1 MGLGVAAKSL
11 IKGAS
16 ALGSKKIGGVS
27 MAAAGFELAQST
39 WSVKSDVEQ
48 GHSMKSS
55 VGRELFNSALFMYNA
70 PLAMAVTTAPM
81 IYQGAKMAHQFRRQ
95 KHDNI
100 ISGMEHA
107 AGNTV
112 GGNYLDTNQAA
123 TMRQAAVQQIQGNK
137 LNARSSL
144 GGEARIFSGYNGYR

>member
-1 MGLGVAAKSL
+1 MALGVSARSI
-11 IKGAS
+11 IKGAK
-16 ALGSKKIGGVS
+16 AIGSKKIGGVT
-27 MAAAGFELAQST
+27 MAAAGMELAQSS

-55 VGRELFNSALFMYNA
+55 IAREAFSSALFMYNA
-70 PLAMAVTTAPM
+70 PLAMAVATAPM
-81 IYQGAKMAHQFRRQ
+81 IYQGTKMAHQFRR
-95 KHDNI
+95 KRHDDI

-107 AGNTV
+107 AGNSV

>member
-1 MGLGVAAKSL
+1 MSLGVAAKSL

-16 ALGSKKIGGVS
+16 AIGSKKIGGVT
-27 MAAAGFELAQST
+27 MRHAGFELAQSS
-39 WSVKSDVEQ
+39 WSVKRDVEE

-55 VGRELFNSALFMYNA
+55 IGRELFTSALFMYNA
-70 PLAMAVTTAPM
+70 PLAMAVTGAPM
-81 IYQGAKMAHQFRRQ
+81 IYGGAKMAHQFRRQ
-95 KHDNI
+95 KHESI
-100 ISGMEHA
+100 IGGMEHA